1 MPEDRNRPQGPT
13 KPDAATLAQQL
24 FRDEPADQEHE
35 QEPVAPASEGAAAER
50 AEGVASRP
58 PDSPPSGT
66 GRRDAPT
73 APVGVLVPPGQEA
86 EAAHAAEAAEGPS
99 AQQVATAE
107 GTLELPPGVEI
118 PGAEPVSPED
128 EAARAAR
135 GARWFVIHTYSGY
148 ENKVRTNLERRIASM
163 GQADKIFRIL
173 VPTEDEIE
181 IKDGK
186 RRIAKKKVFPG
197 YVLVEMIMDD
207 DSWYVVRNTPGV
219 TGFVGSGAKPLPL
232 QDREVK
238 AILKQLGD
246 ETPKF
251 RITYQKGSA
260 VRINSGPFMD
270 FSGVVDE
277 ILPEK
282 EKVRVLVSIFGRE
295 TPVELDFAQVEK
307 I

>member
-1 MPEDRNRPQGPT
+1 MPEERNRPQGS
-13 KPDAATLAQQL
+13 KPDTAAIIQRL
-24 FRDEPADQEHE
+24 FRDEPE
-35 QEPVAPASEGAAAER
+35 EPQPAAPPVPETE
-50 AEGVASRP
+50 P
-58 PDSPPSGT
+58 
-66 GRRDAPT
+66 
-73 APVGVLVPPGQEA
+73 PVGVLIPTDEA
-86 EAAHAAEAAEGPS
+86 EAATSVPTESPVLPEEDTLVGPPREGQAGRPG
-99 AQQVATAE
+99 APVTAE
-107 GTLELPPGVEI
+107 GTVEVPPAAAREVALE
-118 PGAEPVSPED
+118 
-128 EAARAAR
+128 EAAREAA

-148 ENKVRTNLERRIASM
+148 ENKVRTNLERRVASM
-163 GQADKIFRIL
+163 GMQGKIFRIL

-219 TGFVGSGAKPLPL
+219 TGFVGSGTKPLPL

-238 AILKQLGD
+238 AILRQLGD

>member
-1 MPEDRNRPQGPT
+1 MPEERNRPPSQ
-13 KPDAATLAQQL
+13 KPDTAALIQQL
-24 FRDEPADQEHE
+24 FRDVPEEE
-35 QEPVAPASEGAAAER
+35 LR
-50 AEGVASRP
+50 
-58 PDSPPSGT
+58 DSPAGPES
-66 GRRDAPT
+66 
-73 APVGVLVPPGQEA
+73 PVGVVAPPGEPA
-86 EAAHAAEAAEGPS
+86 PESPAPPSAGGPS
-99 AQQVATAE
+99 TVE
-107 GTLELPPGVEI
+107 GLVEAPPA
-118 PGAEPVSPED
+118 PGAL
-128 EAARAAR
+128 
-135 GARWFVIHTYSGY
+135 WYVIHTYSGY
-148 ENKVRTNLERRIASM
+148 ENKVRTNLERRVASM
-163 GQADKIFRIL
+163 GMQGKIFRIL

-219 TGFVGSGAKPLPL
+219 TGFVGSGGKPLPL

-238 AILKQLGD
+238 AILRQLGD

-251 RITYQKGSA
+251 RITYQKGST

-270 FSGVVDE
+270 FTGVVDE

>member
-1 MPEDRNRPQGPT
+1 MSDERNRSQGQ
-13 KPDAATLAQQL
+13 KPDIAALTQRL
-24 FRDEPADQEHE
+24 FRDEPQEMPSVPPGA
-35 QEPVAPASEGAAAER
+35 EP
-50 AEGVASRP
+50 
-58 PDSPPSGT
+58 
-66 GRRDAPT
+66 
-73 APVGVLVPPGQEA
+73 PVGVLVPPGEEA
-86 EAAHAAEAAEGPS
+86 PAGEMPETPAAPEAP
-99 AQQVATAE
+99 VTAE
-107 GTLELPPGVEI
+107 GTLELPP
-118 PGAEPVSPED
+118 A
-128 EAARAAR
+128 EAAERDAALAER
-135 GARWFVIHTYSGY
+135 TVAGTRWFVIHTYSGY
-148 ENKVRTNLERRIASM
+148 ENKVRTNLERRVESM
-163 GQADKIFRIL
+163 GMQKKIFRVL

-197 YVLVEMIMDD
+197 YVLVEMLMDD

-219 TGFVGSGAKPLPL
+219 TGFVGSGTKPLPL
-232 QDREVK
+232 QEREVK
-238 AILKQLGD
+238 AILNKLDD

-295 TPVELDFAQVEK
+295 TPVELDFTQVEK